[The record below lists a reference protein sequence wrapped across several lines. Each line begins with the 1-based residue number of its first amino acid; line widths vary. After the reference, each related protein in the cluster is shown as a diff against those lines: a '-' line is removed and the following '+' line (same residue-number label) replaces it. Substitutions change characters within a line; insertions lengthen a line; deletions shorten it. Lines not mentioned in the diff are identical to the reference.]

1 MVWRGLLPPPS
12 LPDSRT
18 DRAGTPRKIPRP
30 FVVDRNIC
38 HFLWYSGV
46 AGEGLR
52 SVGADGELPTK
63 SECSILP
70 LAHHLRAGVLRGSGR
85 YNARIVGRAM
95 MFPILSARPFA
106 LPRPHAAWFLM

>member
-63 SECSILP
+63 SVCSILP
-70 LAHHLRAGVLRGSGR
+70 IAHHLRAGALRGPGLCAILGIEVGAKPGLG
-85 YNARIVGRAM
+85 ARGGGGDV
-95 MFPILSARPFA
+95 
-106 LPRPHAAWFLM
+106 